1 MQNYSFPYFTYEEHK
16 KILQKQEKW
25 RQKQINIFFRT
36 GKPIFTMTMENMHMR
51 RNNNPYYYVD
61 NEKRK

>member
-1 MQNYSFPYFTYEEHK
+1 MQNYSLTYFIGEEHK

-36 GKPIFTMTMENMHMR
+36 GKPIFTMTLETMHMR
-51 RNNNPYYYVD
+51 RNRNPYYYVE
-61 NEKRK
+61 NERRK